1 MSSSSYFTVFR
12 DESKLDINYIPAR
25 LSHRDSQLNLLSRFF
40 QFAIESPGKMAQRVL
55 IVGKVGT
62 GKTAL
67 AKLFG
72 TKIMQAAQERGVN
85 LRYVHVNCRERRGS
99 LFMILQQVVLDF
111 YPLFPK
117 RGYSSEELLQM
128 LMQVL
133 DEQNVFVI
141 LGLDE
146 LEALVENEG
155 ADALYKLTR
164 VSESRLKLAQRL
176 SLIGVLRR
184 LEALSALDESARS
197 TLQNNIV
204 FLQDYSKSQLVDIL
218 AARVALAFKNG
229 AVLDETLGL
238 IAELAE
244 KEGGNARYGIEL
256 LWRAAKYADAS
267 DLSEVSPECVRRAS
281 SSVYPVQKD
290 AVLSFGLHE
299 QLFLLGLAR
308 RFKNSKEAYVSM
320 GEAEEA
326 YKIVCEEYGEK
337 PRRHTQLWKYVNN
350 LTAGDI
356 VKSKV
361 SSDGFR
367 GKTTLI
373 GLPYM
378 SAAELERELSRRLGL
393 Q

>member
-1 MSSSSYFTVFR
+1 MSSYFTVFK
-12 DESKLDINYIPAR
+12 DESKLDINYIPTR
-25 LSHRDSQLNLLSRFF
+25 LSHRDSQLNLLTRFF
-40 QFAIESPGKMAQRVL
+40 QFAIESPGQMAQRVL

-72 TKIMQAAQERGVN
+72 SKIMQLAQEKRIN
-85 LRYVHVNCRERRGS
+85 LRYVHVNCREHKGS
-99 LFMILQQVVLDF
+99 LFMMLQQVILDF
-111 YPLFPK
+111 YPHFPR

-128 LMQVL
+128 LMQIL

-141 LGLDE
+141 LALDE
-146 LEALVENEG
+146 LEALIENEG

-164 VSESRLKLAQRL
+164 VNESRLKSAQRL

-184 LEALSALDESARS
+184 LESLSALDESTKS
-197 TLQNNIV
+197 TIQRNVI
-204 FLQDYSKSQLVDIL
+204 FLQDYSKSQLRDIL
-218 AARVALAFKNG
+218 GVRVTLAFKSG
-229 AVLDETLGL
+229 AVLDDALDL

-256 LWRAAKYADAS
+256 LWRAGKYADAS
-267 DLSEVSPECVRRAS
+267 AQSEVSPECVRHAS
-281 SSVYPVQKD
+281 SSVYPIQKD
-290 AVLSFGLHE
+290 AVFSLGLHE
-299 QLFLLGLAR
+299 QFFLLGLAR
-308 RFKNSKEAYVSM
+308 RFKKSKEAYLTMS
-320 GEAEEA
+320 EAEEA

-337 PRRHTQLWKYVNN
+337 PRHHTQLWKYVNT
-350 LTAGDI
+350 LTAVGI

-361 SSDGFR
+361 SSDGLR

-373 GLPYM
+373 GLPYV
-378 SAAELERELSRRLGL
+378 SAAELESELSKRLGL